1 MAARIVHTPVR
12 FFPAYGGVE
21 KYVLGLSQQLTAMGH
36 QVTVVCADEPHAEV
50 SELSGVKVVRL
61 PYLAKVANTN
71 ITVGLLRT
79 LMAEDFDII
88 HTHIP
93 TPWSADISA
102 VVSLLKRKPLFVTYH
117 NDLVGQG
124 FSDLVAR
131 LYNRTLL
138 HFVLWRASGIIIAQ
152 PRYADYSA
160 HLGRYRRKLI
170 TIPVGVTEPE
180 GGQKVDRTPGKIFF
194 MSLLDHHHE
203 YKGLGVL
210 LRAMVT
216 LLHSVPSARLVV
228 GGGGDLVEKYRRD
241 AASMGVAAQ
250 VEFAGPL
257 SDADLAFHYQS
268 SSVFVLPSLNHLEGF
283 GIVALEALSHGTPV
297 ITTPVTGSSDFIMRH
312 GAGVVIPAD
321 DPERLSAGI
330 QELLEQPDEAEMMGR
345 RGAAAV
351 GEEYGW
357 PGIAARIANSY
368 GL

>member
-1 MAARIVHTPVR
+1 VAARIVQTPVR

-21 KYVLGLSQQLTAMGH
+21 KYVLGLSQQLIAMGH
-36 QVTVVCADEPHAEV
+36 EVTVVCADEPHAEV
-50 SELSGVKVVRL
+50 RDLSGVKVVRL
-61 PYLAKVANTN
+61 PYRAKVANTN
-71 ITVGLLRT
+71 ITTGLLRA

-88 HTHIP
+88 HTHLP

-160 HLGRYRRKLI
+160 HLRRYRRKLM

-180 GGQKVDRTPGKIFF
+180 GRRTVERTPGKIFF
-194 MSLLDHHHE
+194 MSVLDRHHE

-210 LRAMVT
+210 LQAMAT
-216 LLHSVPSARLVV
+216 LHERMPSARLVV

-241 AASMGVAAQ
+241 AVSMGVAAQ

-257 SDADLAFHYQS
+257 SDADLSFHYQS

-297 ITTPVTGSSDFIMRH
+297 ITTPLTGSSDFILRH
-312 GAGVVIPAD
+312 GAGVVVPAG
-321 DPERLSAGI
+321 DPEGLSAGI
-330 QELLEQPDEAEMMGR
+330 QDLLDRPDEAEMMGR
-345 RGAAAV
+345 RGATAV

-357 PGIAARIANSY
+357 RGIAARIADSY
-368 GL
+368 GV